1 MSFKVR
7 EAVVRYKKERDV
19 IETIRNPEEVWKFF
33 IKKVKGETKEVFY
46 CLYLSQSNGA
56 LCFEQVSIGTSTA
69 GLIDLKGVMR
79 TALLVGAES
88 LILVHNHPSGNC
100 EPSQEDKEMTK
111 KFIEA
116 CKILNLEVLDH
127 VIVGD
132 EAFTSMKGRGD
143 L

>member
-1 MSFKVR
+1 MAFKVR
-7 EAVVRYKKERDV
+7 EAIVRYKKGNGV
-19 IETIRNPEEVWKFF
+19 IETIRNPEQVWKFF
-33 IKKVKGETKEVFY
+33 VQKVKGETREVFY

-88 LILVHNHPSGNC
+88 IILVHNHPSGNC